1 MYEKEPQRDK
11 TNKMTC
17 APIEDSNQAGHLPRL
32 IRVFSVP
39 MKKPLDLSYSMSGQQ
54 RLWSDWADAQ
64 ADLSLHWL
72 GVQEVEQVRKV
83 FGYN

>member
-1 MYEKEPQRDK
+1 MYEKEPQHDK

-17 APIEDSNQAGHLPRL
+17 APIEDSNQAGHPPRL

-54 RLWSDWADAQ
+54 RL
-64 ADLSLHWL
+64 
-72 GVQEVEQVRKV
+72 
-83 FGYN
+83 